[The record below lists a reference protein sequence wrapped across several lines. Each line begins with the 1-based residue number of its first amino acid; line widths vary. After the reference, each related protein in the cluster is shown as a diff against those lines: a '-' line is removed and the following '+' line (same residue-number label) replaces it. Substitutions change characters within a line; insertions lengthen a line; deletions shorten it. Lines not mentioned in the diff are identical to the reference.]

1 MEYAV
6 DELAMKKIT
15 KSKTKKR
22 IRTNIS
28 WSILKIKDN
37 MSEKSKRLLQLTRQ
51 MKVSNWLP
59 MLPMAEYGFELS
71 KQQFWDSTSLR
82 FIQVRNLKITNASMW
97 KQI

>member
-37 MSEKSKRLLQLTRQ
+37 MSEKLQLTRQ

>member
-37 MSEKSKRLLQLTRQ
+37 MSEKSKRLTVNLRDEGIQLAPHVTH
-51 MKVSNWLP
+51 
-59 MLPMAEYGFELS
+59 G
-71 KQQFWDSTSLR
+71 
-82 FIQVRNLKITNASMW
+82 
-97 KQI
+97 